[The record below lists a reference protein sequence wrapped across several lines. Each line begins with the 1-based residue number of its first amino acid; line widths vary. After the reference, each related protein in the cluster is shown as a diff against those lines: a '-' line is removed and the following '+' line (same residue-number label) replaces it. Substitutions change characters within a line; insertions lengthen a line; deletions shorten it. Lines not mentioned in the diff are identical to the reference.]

1 VRRKQQQWIVVAL
14 FPSYWTIGSQQQRN
28 RRTRTPSWQVRKET
42 TKTGHQIT
50 EPKEEN
56 DDMQKHTIQNDH

>member
-1 VRRKQQQWIVVAL
+1 
-14 FPSYWTIGSQQQRN
+14 
-28 RRTRTPSWQVRKET
+28 VRKET